1 GKGVEGPEPRE
12 HNYYKVEFVLP
23 FGYWLDRQAWVP
35 IVHVHEEL
43 ADNERWESV
52 EELKPS
58 ASSRTSVSGEVG
70 AARGV
75 IDESVDIAL
84 HYARACNYCHT
95 SFPLADMF
103 VRFPKN
109 LGNSIPVK
117 SYFELSDYVAQSH
130 PQIWDGTQP
139 PEQFAD
145 AEIQA
150 LTGEFIAF
158 DARDQAISLGVG
170 CEACHLGC
178 KAHAQNATSH
188 PAFIPQNPH
197 LLSYTDPD
205 AIDSGRTSEN
215 VNAICSRCHAGNR
228 PRYAAG
234 MATWNSTEYT
244 DATRGSCYSELRCTD
259 CHSPHK
265 ATGKKW
271 PHSPQHDDDRCLRCH
286 ESLREPQRRQR
297 HTHHPAGST
306 GDHCMNCHMPK
317 INEGMQDVVRT
328 HAIFSPT
335 NPAMIEANQPNACNL
350 CHLDKPIDWTISYL
364 QSWYGRVYAQQMIM
378 QNYPVRAQPVGLG
391 WLKQNHAP
399 TRLVTAQAVADQQA
413 TWALPALLQ
422 MLDDPYL
429 LNRQFAQV
437 SVERLIG
444 AQLDKRFGY
453 WYYMTEQQRQP
464 IVQSMQKTLGQ

>member
-1 GKGVEGPEPRE
+1 
-12 HNYYKVEFVLP
+12 
-23 FGYWLDRQAWVP
+23 
-35 IVHVHEEL
+35 
-43 ADNERWESV
+43 
-52 EELKPS
+52 
-58 ASSRTSVSGEVG
+58 
-70 AARGV
+70 
-75 IDESVDIAL
+75 
-84 HYARACNYCHT
+84 
-95 SFPLADMF
+95 
-103 VRFPKN
+103 
-109 LGNSIPVK
+109 
-117 SYFELSDYVAQSH
+117 
-130 PQIWDGTQP
+130 
-139 PEQFAD
+139 
-145 AEIQA
+145 
-150 LTGEFIAF
+150 
-158 DARDQAISLGVG
+158 
-170 CEACHLGC
+170 
-178 KAHAQNATSH
+178 
-188 PAFIPQNPH
+188 
-197 LLSYTDPD
+197 
-205 AIDSGRTSEN
+205 
-215 VNAICSRCHAGNR
+215 
-228 PRYAAG
+228 
-234 MATWNSTEYT
+234 
-244 DATRGSCYSELRCTD
+244 
-259 CHSPHK
+259 
-265 ATGKKW
+265 
-271 PHSPQHDDDRCLRCH
+271 
-286 ESLREPQRRQR
+286 
-297 HTHHPAGST
+297 
-306 GDHCMNCHMPK
+306 MNCHMPK